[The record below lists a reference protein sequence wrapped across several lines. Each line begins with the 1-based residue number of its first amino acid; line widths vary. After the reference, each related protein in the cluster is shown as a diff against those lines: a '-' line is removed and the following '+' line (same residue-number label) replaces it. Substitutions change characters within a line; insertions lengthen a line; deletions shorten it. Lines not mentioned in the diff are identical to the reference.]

1 MVIDLIYIQINP
13 RIYIFFEICRIFA
26 PTFTNSIFGYFRY
39 SLSLCFPSLVPCLFS
54 FADDFL
60 VVDVIFYHGSAASF
74 VVFILVRRT
83 PLVNGFLG
91 VWGVWGWGRFLLWC
105 VALHSWMLYINTK
118 SLYCFHITALLAR
131 WFPALG
137 NYRQEAYAP
146 HSLPLQI
153 SSQLFQP
160 ALRAGVRLRHC
171 WASWIYMQLS
181 IYAVQKKVSKTIQFF
196 VLFFRSSLSPSCQLL
211 VIN

>member
-13 RIYIFFEICRIFA
+13 RIYIFFEICRIYA
-26 PTFTNSIFGYFRY
+26 PTFTNSIFWHFRL
-39 SLSLCFPSLVPCLFS
+39 SLSLGFPSLVPCLFS

-118 SLYCFHITALLAR
+118 SLYCFSTVHSHLSNLLW
-131 WFPALG
+131 WFLAFG
-137 NYRQEAYAP
+137 NYRKETYAP
-146 HSLPLQI
+146 HSLPLQM

-160 ALRAGVRLRHC
+160 ARFCFPMLYGVSVRL
-171 WASWIYMQLS
+171 STYL
-181 IYAVQKKVSKTIQFF
+181 KP
-196 VLFFRSSLSPSCQLL
+196 SPSL
-211 VIN
+211 

>member
-54 FADDFL
+54 FADYVP
-60 VVDVIFYHGSAASF
+60 VVDVIFYHGSATSF

-91 VWGVWGWGRFLLWC
+91 VRGVWGWGRFLLWC

-118 SLYCFHITALLAR
+118 SLYCFFLQYIPIWVIYFDDFSPSVITEKRPMHHTLYLCKCHPNCSSR
-131 WFPALG
+131 PGFVFQCCLECQQDWVLIW
-137 NYRQEAYAP
+137 N
-146 HSLPLQI
+146 LPLPCEKDELI
-153 SSQLFQP
+153 WTHSTFP
-160 ALRAGVRLRHC
+160 CV
-171 WASWIYMQLS
+171 SWWFCGWM
-181 IYAVQKKVSKTIQFF
+181 
-196 VLFFRSSLSPSCQLL
+196 
-211 VIN
+211 